1 MQEKEVMMNATAEK
15 LEIDER
21 LINFNGPEDDAD
33 DDFDDDDFDLEIDS
47 IDGYEDFDDE
57 DDEF

>member
-1 MQEKEVMMNATAEK
+1 MMNATLEK
-15 LEIDER
+15 FEVDEM

-47 IDGYEDFDDE
+47 IDEFDDFDD
-57 DDEF
+57 DDF

>member
-1 MQEKEVMMNATAEK
+1 MMNATLEK
-15 LEIDER
+15 LEIDEE

-47 IDGYEDFDDE
+47 IDEFDDFDD
-57 DDEF
+57 DDF

>member
-1 MQEKEVMMNATAEK
+1 MVNETVEK
-15 LEIDER
+15 LVIDDE

-33 DDFDDDDFDLEIDS
+33 DFDEEDFDLEIDS
-47 IDGYEDFDDE
+47 IDGYDDFDD